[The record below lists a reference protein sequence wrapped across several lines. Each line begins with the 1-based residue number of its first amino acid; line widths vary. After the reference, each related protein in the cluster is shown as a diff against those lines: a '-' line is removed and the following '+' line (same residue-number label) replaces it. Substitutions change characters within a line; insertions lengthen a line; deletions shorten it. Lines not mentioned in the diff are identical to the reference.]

1 MLKYL
6 KAKKTGN
13 KMVWYCMTCCGAVK
27 YDKVWIDERGPCCRK
42 HGVRL
47 KMKHATKD
55 LRLGS
60 PVAVTTG

>member
-6 KAKKTGN
+6 KAKKAGN
-13 KMVWYCMTCCGAVK
+13 NMVWYWVTCCAAVK
-27 YDKVWIDERGPCCRK
+27 SDKVRIVDRGPCCSK

-47 KMKHATKD
+47 IMKNASGE
-55 LRLGS
+55 LLSGS